1 MDIHLVVKIV
11 HMSSAAL
18 AMLIFVLR
26 ASTLFIGTQ
35 NQQPNPKGR
44 VGFVAMQ
51 HLSYTL
57 LVLTGVALLVM
68 NKFQVQPWFYAKIVL
83 FLVLLSSQI
92 KVYKKDD
99 SILLAQRRAGLMIGI
114 IAFVAIISLIIIKP
128 VFG

>member
-35 NQQPNPKGR
+35 NQQPNPKGH

-57 LVLTGVALLVM
+57 LVVTGVALLVM